1 MWINL
6 PHMDTP
12 LTQFTS
18 RFAEVADLRRA
29 AELIEWDERVCMP
42 RGGASIHG
50 EMQATLRRLAH
61 EAFTRDEMGASIQ
74 ALVRTA
80 DPASDAGRLAAV
92 ALHDFEK
99 ATRVPASFVAEHAQV
114 VSASQHAWEQAR
126 AENDFAAFAP
136 HLQKVLDLKR
146 QYVTFFPA
154 AEHAYDVLLDDCEPG
169 MKTSEVKALF
179 GTLRPRQVALIKAI
193 AARPAI
199 DERALAGRYAENDML
214 AFAVE
219 VASGFGFDWSRGRQD
234 KSVHP
239 FASGIGSDDVRI
251 TTRWVEQM
259 PFSLLFGTMHET
271 GHALYEQGVSKTH
284 HRTPLEGGTSLGVH
298 ESQSRLWENVIG
310 RSRGFW
316 QHFFPTLQARFPSQ
330 LAGVSVEQFYRAINK
345 VQPSL
350 IRVEADEA
358 TYNLHIMLR
367 VELEIALIEGQASV
381 RDLPELWRNGMKEY
395 LGLVPETDALGVLQ
409 DVHWSA
415 GLFGYF
421 STYTLGNVIAA
432 QLWER
437 FGAINP
443 DRDDQVASGEFAP
456 LLGWLR
462 SELHQHGRAYQAQ
475 DLVQRITTQRIDP
488 APYLRYLEDKYSA
501 IYGL

>member
-1 MWINL
+1 MDYAAT
-6 PHMDTP
+6 MDTL
-12 LTQFTS
+12 LTEFKS

-42 RGGASIHG
+42 SGGASTHG

-61 EAFTRDEMGASIQ
+61 EAFTRDEMGESIQ
-74 ALVRTA
+74 ALLRA
-80 DPASDAGRLAAV
+80 SDPASDVGRLAAV
-92 ALHDFEK
+92 ASHDYEK
-99 ATRVPASFVAEHAQV
+99 ATRVPPSFVAEHAQT

-126 AENDFAAFAP
+126 ARNDFAAFAP

-146 QYVTFFPA
+146 QYVTFFPPS
-154 AEHAYDVLLDDCEPG
+154 EHPYDVLLDDCEPG
-169 MKTSEVKALF
+169 MKTSEVKVLF

-193 AARPAI
+193 ATRPPI
-199 DERALAGRYAENDML
+199 DDSFLGGGYAEADML
-214 AFAVE
+214 GFAVD
-219 VASGFGFDWSRGRQD
+219 VAGGFGFDWSRGRQD

-239 FASGIGSDDVRI
+239 FASGIGADDVRI
-251 TTRWVEQM
+251 TTRWVERM

-271 GHALYEQGVSKTH
+271 GHALYEQGVSKEH

-316 QHFFPTLQARFPSQ
+316 THFFPALQTRFGSQ
-330 LAGVSVEQFYRAINK
+330 LAGISLEQFHRAINK

-358 TYNLHIMLR
+358 TYNLHVMLR
-367 VELEIALIEGQASV
+367 VELEIALIEGKATV

-395 LGLVPETDALGVLQ
+395 LGLVPPTDALGVLQ

-421 STYTLGNVIAA
+421 ATYTIGNVIAA

-437 FGAINP
+437 FGVINP
-443 DRDDQVASGEFAP
+443 DRDAEVARGEFGP
-456 LLGWLR
+456 LLSWLR
-462 SELHQHGRAYQAQ
+462 RELHQHGRAYQAQ
-475 DLVQRITTQRIDP
+475 DLIERITTKRIDP
-488 APYLRYLEDKYSA
+488 APYLTYLETKYGEL
-501 IYGL
+501 YGV